1 MERINQ
7 PVRQDRDFRFG
18 SQQLLFLVLSIF
30 IVAITISVGV
40 NIFLTQLQTQSRNAL
55 ILDIYYIGSQAL
67 AYYRTPVEQGGGGQ
81 IWEKTALLNWLNF
94 PLSGDREG
102 LLTENG
108 RIEIDI
114 LQHGHKL
121 LFTGSSARNSIN
133 SRTIVTAHLAMLGPE
148 EPGRVVVQE

>member
-1 MERINQ
+1 MNQ
-7 PVRQDRDFRFG
+7 IIRQDRDFRFG

-30 IVAITISVGV
+30 IVAITVSVGV
-40 NIFLTQLQTQSRNAL
+40 NIFLTQLRTQSRNAL

-94 PLSGDREG
+94 PLSADSDG

-108 RIEIDI
+108 RINIDI
-114 LQHGHKL
+114 LHQGHKL
-121 LFTGSSARNSIN
+121 LFTGYAGRAGIN
-133 SRTIVTAHLAMLGPE
+133 SRAIVNAHLAMLGPE
-148 EPGRVVVQE
+148 EPGRVIVQE